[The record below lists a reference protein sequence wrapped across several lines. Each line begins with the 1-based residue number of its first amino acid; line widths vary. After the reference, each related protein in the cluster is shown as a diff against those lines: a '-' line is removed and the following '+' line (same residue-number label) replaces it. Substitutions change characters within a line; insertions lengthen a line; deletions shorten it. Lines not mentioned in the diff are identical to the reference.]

1 MTERPSWEEVGAW
14 FHRLVELDAS
24 ERRSRLSELETR
36 DPVLAEE
43 VRALLDA
50 DAQTETGGRLE
61 PGDLQASE
69 LWDEMA
75 EALEDGR
82 RKPRAAGVEE
92 LRAGPFLLGK
102 VLGRGGM
109 AVVHLGERVDDD
121 FRQLVAVKRLS
132 GVDRRGV
139 TQRLLAERRILAEL
153 RHPNIAQL
161 IDGGTDSSGRPYLA
175 LEYVE
180 GQPIDAYCESRRLGL
195 DERIALF
202 RQACAAVAYAHRQLV
217 VHRDLKPSNIL
228 VDERGVVKL
237 LDFGIAKILDPQRDA
252 GLTLREVRPLT
263 PRYAAPE
270 QFLGAPS
277 TTATDVYGLGI
288 VLYELLVG
296 CLPYEVTGSD
306 LSSYRR
312 AVLEQAPSAPDAMLD
327 TLSLRNA
334 DTTELERIASHRR
347 TSVRALRR
355 RLRGDLRA
363 IFEKVLHKEPEQRYL
378 SVEEFSEDLQ
388 RFLEGRPV
396 SAIEWSRAYV
406 ARRFVARHR
415 LGLTFAT
422 LFLATLIG
430 GAVGIWLQAEE
441 ARRQAVRAVAEQE
454 RAVRVK
460 DLMAAIIGAADP
472 DRLRQEQITAGEFL
486 DRGVEAALGRLE
498 EDPLVV
504 GEFLREISIIYRRVG
519 DLERAREY
527 AGRVVEVLRA
537 EVPEAPELS
546 QALHHLGLVHADRGE
561 FDEAEAVLLE
571 VLDREAGR
579 FRSGQPSTAFGAV
592 PDQRPYA
599 LATLGKVEIRRGR
612 SDQATD
618 YLERA
623 LRRLDE
629 SGVTDHSLRDT
640 IQSDLAFL
648 QVRAGAHED
657 ARANYLAI
665 LERGRERHGP
675 RSLMVSPTIFNLG
688 RIELELGNFDAAV
701 DYFEESVSID
711 TEVYGENSPRLA
723 PDLAFLGEVERRRG
737 DAEGALRWFR
747 RVAEVTEDSALQE
760 PNRMGALSNLAR
772 ALVDSAEALD
782 TSSAAERREA
792 LAREALEVVT
802 QVAPALMA
810 RFDDPANGRV
820 LSTEFS
826 RLRATRILE
835 SKDVTPEVEAL
846 LGRATERYGAEH
858 RFPTEVARWLAQAR

>member
-1 MTERPSWEEVGAW
+1 MTQPPNWEEIAAW
-14 FHRLVELDAS
+14 FHRLVDLDAS
-24 ERRSRLSELETR
+24 ERARALNELESQ
-36 DPVLAEE
+36 DADLARE

-50 DAQTETGGRLE
+50 DDQTESGSLE
-61 PGDLQASE
+61 PGELQASE

-82 RKPRAAGVEE
+82 RKPRAAGAEE

-121 FRQLVAVKRLS
+121 FRQVVAIKRLS

-175 LEYVE
+175 LEYVD
-180 GQPIDAYCESRRLGL
+180 GQSIDAYCESQRLGL

-202 RQACAAVAYAHRQLV
+202 RQACSAVAFAHRKLV

-228 VDERGVVKL
+228 VDRQGVVKL
-237 LDFGIAKILDPQRDA
+237 LDFGIAKILDPQRDD

-312 AVLEQAPSAPDAMLD
+312 AVLEQEPSAPDAMLD
-327 TLSLRNA
+327 TLSLRGA
-334 DTTELERIASHRR
+334 DTTELERIAAHRR
-347 TSVRALRR
+347 TSVRQLRR

-363 IFEKVLHKEPEQRYL
+363 IFEKVLHKEPDQRYAD
-378 SVEEFSEDLQ
+378 VEDFSDDLQ
-388 RFLEGRPV
+388 RLLQGRPV
-396 SAIEWSRAYV
+396 VARKWTRGYV
-406 ARRFVARHR
+406 ASRFVRRNR
-415 LGLTFAT
+415 LPLVIASLFAFT
-422 LFLATLIG
+422 LMAG
-430 GAVGIWLQAEE
+430 VAGIWHQAQE
-441 ARRQAVRAVAEQE
+441 ARRQAALAVIEQE
-454 RAVRVK
+454 RAIRVK
-460 DLMAAIIGAADP
+460 DLMAAIIGAANP
-472 DRLRQEQITAGEFL
+472 DRLRQEEITAGEFL
-486 DRGVEAALGRLE
+486 DRGVEAALEKLE

-519 DLERAREY
+519 DLDRARQY
-527 AGRVVEVLRA
+527 AGQVVEVLRA
-537 EVPEAPELS
+537 DAPGSPHLS

-561 FDEAEAVLLE
+561 FDEATTVLQE
-571 VLDREAGR
+571 VLAREQQQFGTDRRQREA
-579 FRSGQPSTAFGAV
+579 SPI

-599 LATLGKVEIRRGR
+599 LVSLGKVHIRRGR
-612 SDQATD
+612 SDEGAD
-618 YLERA
+618 LLRRA
-623 LRRLDE
+623 IQRLDE
-629 SGVTDHSLRDT
+629 AGVEDHPLRNT
-640 IQSDLAFL
+640 AQSDLAFL
-648 QVRAGAHED
+648 QIRAGEYEE
-657 ARANYLAI
+657 ARINYLAV
-665 LERGRERHGP
+665 LERGRARHGP
-675 RSLMVSPTIFNLG
+675 RSSMVSPTIFNLG

-701 DYFEESVSID
+701 EYFQESIAID
-711 TEVYGENSPRLA
+711 SEVYGPDSPRIA

-737 DAEGALRWFR
+737 DVEEALRWFR
-747 RVAEVTEDSALQE
+747 RVAEVTAERAIQE

-772 ALVDSAEALD
+772 ALVDVAESLD
-782 TSSAAERREA
+782 SSSALERREQ
-792 LAREALEVVT
+792 LAEEALEVAT
-802 QVAPALMA
+802 RVAPVLMA
-810 RFDDPANGRV
+810 RYDDPANGRV

-826 RLRATRILE
+826 RLRARRLLGSADAT
-835 SKDVTPEVEAL
+835 TEVAAL
-846 LGRATERYGAEH
+846 LEIAAERYGEDH
-858 RFPTEVARWLAQAR
+858 RFPTEVRRWLAQQR